1 MRAYTLYK
9 RYSYE
14 RARTVRNARA
24 PPVGAQAYTP
34 PALVE
39 QHDAWAGRSSARR
52 RAMRIRRRWKH
63 NRAGARSSMQ

>member
-39 QHDAWAGRSSARR
+39 QHDAWADSLADLSAAGQTR
-52 RAMRIRRRWKH
+52 RACR
-63 NRAGARSSMQ
+63 GARAS